1 MTANLQELAAQAGM
15 TADSSPVEMAR
26 IATTIADT
34 GLTPLSAHE
43 TLRALLRI
51 QREAQ
56 TPILVTSKVAATI
69 LGIHPQTLRDWSRRG
84 LYDLPAPTRVGS
96 RLRWDA
102 TELRAWA
109 ERRKRRPTAS

>member
-34 GLTPLSAHE
+34 GLTPLSPHE

-51 QREAQ
+51 QREAKA
-56 TPILVTSKVAATI
+56 PVFVTTSVGAEI
-69 LGIHPQTLRDWSRRG
+69 LGIHPETLRYWNRRG
-84 LYDLPAPTRVGS
+84 LYGLPAPTRAGS
-96 RLRWDA
+96 QLRWDA

-109 ERRKRRPTAS
+109 ERRKQRPTAS

>member
-1 MTANLQELAAQAGM
+1 MTATLQELAAQAGM

-51 QREAQ
+51 QRQ
-56 TPILVTSKVAATI
+56 TQAPEFVTTKVAATI
-69 LGIHPQTLRDWSRRG
+69 LDIHPETLRFWSRRG
-84 LYDLPAPTRVGS
+84 LYDLPAPTRAGS
-96 RLRWDA
+96 QLRWDA
-102 TELRAWA
+102 TEIRAWA
-109 ERRKRRPTAS
+109 ERRKRRLAAS

>member
-1 MTANLQELAAQAGM
+1 MTGTLQELAAQAGM

-56 TPILVTSKVAATI
+56 TPVFVTTSVGAEI
-69 LGIHPQTLRDWSRRG
+69 LGIHPETLRYWNRRG
-84 LYDLPAPTRVGS
+84 LYDLPAPTRAGS
-96 RLRWDA
+96 QLRWDA

-109 ERRKRRPTAS
+109 ERRKQRPTAS